1 METWPLSW
9 LATKIFLKK
18 AWAWFKTYWHF
29 PVLLIYTLV
38 MWLVFRKN
46 NVAAL
51 AVLKNSQDSYKQQI
65 EVINK
70 SHQKEIQRRN
80 EVIEKYND
88 IIENIEKDFQDKKE
102 TLDKNKKA
110 KIKEIVEKHHDDS
123 EGLAK
128 EIADKFGINY
138 VSQ

>member
-1 METWPLSW
+1 
-9 LATKIFLKK
+9 
-18 AWAWFKTYWHF
+18 
-29 PVLLIYTLV
+29 

-46 NVAAL
+46 NAAAL

-65 EVINK
+65 KVIND

-88 IIENIEKDFQDKKE
+88 IIENIEKDFQDRKE

-110 KIKEIVEKHHDDS
+110 KIKEIVEKHHNDS

>member
-1 METWPLSW
+1 MSW
-9 LATKIFLKK
+9 LATKVFLKK
-18 AWAWFKTYWHF
+18 AWVWLKAYWHF
-29 PVLLIYTLV
+29 PVLLIYTFV
-38 MWLVFRKN
+38 MWIVFRRN

-51 AVLKNSQDSYKQQI
+51 SVLKSSQDSYRQQI
-65 EVINK
+65 DAINR
-70 SHQKEIQRRN
+70 SHQEEIQRRDQ
-80 EVIEKYND
+80 VIEKYND
-88 IIENIEKDFQDKKE
+88 IIESIEKDFQDRKENLDKSKKE
-102 TLDKNKKA
+102 